1 MRRLYH
7 SSLALV
13 LLAITAC
20 SSLANGSVLQAIDF
34 MEPESFLEGAE
45 FELFKEKKGCSL
57 KGIGYG
63 ETGQNQYELYF
74 DGSDLNKANYVSYR
88 YGRPIT
94 EVKNDTDMFVVEKID
109 YGKNSREDAKF
120 VGLFNQL
127 KKLISSENLARC
139 THN

>member
-1 MRRLYH
+1 MRRLYQ

-20 SSLANGSVLQAIDF
+20 PSLANGSVLQTIDF

-63 ETGQNQYELYF
+63 ETGQNQYKLYF
-74 DGSDLNKANYVSYR
+74 DGSGLNKANYVSYR
-88 YGRPIT
+88 YGRPIA
-94 EVKNDTDMFVVEKID
+94 EIKNDADMLVVEKID
-109 YGKNSREDAKF
+109 YGNNSGEDAKF
-120 VGLFNQL
+120 VDLFNQL
-127 KKLISSENLARC
+127 KKLITAKNLVKC
-139 THN
+139 D

>member
-20 SSLANGSVLQAIDF
+20 PSLANGSVLQTIDF

-63 ETGQNQYELYF
+63 ETGQNQYKLYF
-74 DGSDLNKANYVSYR
+74 DGSGLNKANYVSYR
-88 YGRPIT
+88 YRRPIS
-94 EVKNDTDMFVVEKID
+94 EIKSDADMFIIEEID
-109 YGKNSREDAKF
+109 YGNNSQKDTEF
-120 VGLFNQL
+120 LGLFNEL
-127 KKLISSENLARC
+127 KKLITAKNLVKC
-139 THN
+139 N